1 MDPGQGIDG
10 LGEEAL
16 DAGAT
21 ACMLFT
27 DRANATSNAIY
38 QRIGYR
44 PVTTAC
50 EYRFHHPGKAPP

>member
-1 MDPGQGIDG
+1 LSQQ
-10 LGEEAL
+10 AL